1 VADSVDLNV
10 GTGVAS
16 DSSSGSTS
24 SSSDSDDSS
33 CSSSSADD
41 DSGQESLTAH
51 KKKKRCIGSS
61 GFGVFLGGEGVNV
74 SLSCEVQKTEFLF
87 NKTNRHTNFPN
98 LFLSRNHMF
107 RAVPVPIIWS
117 FPLYV
122 QHWCMS
128 CRFVDTFQARPSW
141 SFLNCPKHVRVS

>member
-1 VADSVDLNV
+1 VADSVDLNT

-51 KKKKRCIGSS
+51 KKKKRCVVSS
-61 GFGVFLGGEGVNV
+61 GFGGVFLVNV
-74 SLSCEVQKTEFLF
+74 SLCCEVQKIKL
-87 NKTNRHTNFPN
+87 N
-98 LFLSRNHMF
+98 
-107 RAVPVPIIWS
+107 VPYHPE
-117 FPLYV
+117 
-122 QHWCMS
+122 CMA
-128 CRFVDTFQARPSW
+128 CMCQGI
-141 SFLNCPKHVRVS
+141 